1 MILHY
6 LGQSTE
12 ITYNWTDEDDVA
24 IVPTSVTL
32 VITNPRLATPTVIS
46 TTLTN
51 LTLTLAPDVA
61 LSVGNYNYVVTGTES
76 SGFKTIL
83 AAGLLRVRY
92 P

>member
-6 LGQSTE
+6 LGSSTE
-12 ITYNWTDEDDVA
+12 LTYDWTDVDDVA
-24 IVPTSVTL
+24 IVPTSVTF
-32 VITNPRLATPTVIS
+32 VVTNPRLATPTVLS
-46 TTLTN
+46 TTLTD

-61 LSVGNYNYVVTGTES
+61 LAVGNYDYVVTGTES
-76 SGFKTIL
+76 TGFKTIL